1 MANINRPKYE
11 IELLTPEQRVQKDP
25 RAREKMTRIS
35 ESIFRKVIKPAP
47 EIIAVEEVNN
57 NG

>member
-25 RAREKMTRIS
+25 KALEKMTRIG
-35 ESIFRKVIKPAP
+35 ESIFRKVLKPAP

-57 NG
+57 G